1 MGGQVD
7 EVAAIVDAFDLHARR
22 ENPRRIDLLDFCF
35 NATDRR

>member
-7 EVAAIVDAFDLHARR
+7 EVAAIVDALDLHARR
-22 ENPRRIDLLDFCF
+22 ENPRRIDLLHLYF